1 MTQYEDARRL
11 LEDELRPIAA
21 GHWLDANAALSQYVT
36 DRTARTDLLTRLSAD
51 RDFAGAVAPAQGL
64 IYKLS
69 ESKAFRVF
77 TYVAPLLFFVAAGG
91 VLIGI
96 STLHSLFGSGY
107 PTQLWGI
114 VSKPNATAT
123 FTWHKLLGPYLLVIG
138 GVIAHLA
145 AENLKQDKA
154 GVPILA
160 INDLLAWLNLSWVGL
175 AYSFIPVII
184 VVVGLSVLD
193 IGATG
198 HDLTLW
204 LAAGYSVDSIAGLV
218 LNRFDTGSVAYAQLK
233 NALTPA
239 KPGTTGK

>member
-1 MTQYEDARRL
+1 MGSVPCIRCS
-11 LEDELRPIAA
+11 AA
-21 GHWLDANAALSQYVT
+21 A
-36 DRTARTDLLTRLSAD
+36 TRL
-51 RDFAGAVAPAQGL
+51 
-64 IYKLS
+64 
-69 ESKAFRVF
+69 E
-77 TYVAPLLFFVAAGG
+77 
-91 VLIGI
+91 
-96 STLHSLFGSGY
+96 
-107 PTQLWGI
+107 LWGI

-233 NALTPA
+233 NALDRKARHNRKVNERVRTSHA
-239 KPGTTGK
+239 TGTL